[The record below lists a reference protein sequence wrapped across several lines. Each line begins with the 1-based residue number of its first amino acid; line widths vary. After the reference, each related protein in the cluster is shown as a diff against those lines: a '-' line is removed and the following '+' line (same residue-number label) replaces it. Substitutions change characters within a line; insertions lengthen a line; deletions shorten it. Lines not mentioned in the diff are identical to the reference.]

1 MAEEN
6 RDGCGRHIL
15 GLLFRESLWLTA
27 MYEVLKDIRIVDLTT
42 TYLGPYATQFL
53 GDMGADIIKVEPLG
67 GDVGRSPRP
76 SRAPDMGAGFLN
88 TNRNKRS
95 IALDLRNPEGRDVVL
110 RLIARGDAVVH
121 NMRPKAA
128 AKLGLSYEDA
138 KQVNGAIVYAYSPGF
153 GQDGPYADEPA
164 YDDIIQ
170 AMSGLAELNA
180 DTTGAPRFLPSIIA
194 DKVVGLHLAF
204 ALAAGLVRRLKT
216 GEGCAI
222 EAPMFESMVAF
233 LLVEHLAGRTFVPP
247 LGPAGYE
254 RMLAKNRRPYKTRDG
269 YVAIMPYTTQQWT
282 RFMECVGR
290 ADLLSQEWVKD
301 PVQRSANVDALYQVI
316 ADVAP
321 GRSTAEWL
329 ALMNERDIPCGP
341 VNGFDDLFEEA
352 HLSAVGLFGAT
363 NHPSEGPLRT
373 IRSPFRVL
381 GLERQP
387 DRPAPRVGEES
398 ESILRDFGFSE
409 VEIEG
414 LFARK
419 VVGAGEER

>member
-1 MAEEN
+1 MATLD
-6 RDGCGRHIL
+6 RDGSGRHFF
-15 GLLFRESLWLTA
+15 GLLFRESLWRIA

-53 GDMGADIIKVEPLG
+53 GDMGADIVKVEPLD

-95 IALDLRNPEGRDVVL
+95 IAVDLRKAEGRDVVL
-110 RLIARGDAVVH
+110 RLIARADAVVH

-138 KQVNGAIVYAYSPGF
+138 KRVNGGIVYCYSPGF

-170 AMSGLAELNA
+170 AMSGLAQLNA
-180 DTTGAPRFLPSIIA
+180 DATGAPRFLPSIIA

-204 ALAAGLVRRLKT
+204 ALASGLVRRLKT

-222 EAPMFESMVAF
+222 EVPMFESMVAF
-233 LLVEHLAGRTFVPP
+233 LLVEHLAGHTFVPP
-247 LGPAGYE
+247 LGPTGYE

-269 YVAIMPYTTQQWT
+269 YVAIMPYTTQQWM

-290 ADLLSQEWVKD
+290 ADLLEQEWVKD
-301 PVQRSANVDALYQVI
+301 PVKRSANVDALYQVI
-316 ADVAP
+316 ADAAP
-321 GRSTAEWL
+321 QRSTAEWL

-352 HLSAVGLFGAT
+352 HLSAVGLFCAMD
-363 NHPSEGPLRT
+363 HPSEGPLRT

-387 DRPAPRVGEES
+387 DRPAPR
-398 ESILRDFGFSE
+398 
-409 VEIEG
+409 
-414 LFARK
+414 
-419 VVGAGEER
+419 AGEDSE